1 MLPPKKL
8 SAFLVTTLLATGPA
22 LAQSTAQST
31 SWTGGYVR
39 SDMGAANVKYN
50 VPGLNLQN
58 TAPFAGAAV
67 GYDIDLKDW
76 VVGASADIDM
86 TDTSLTSRSA
96 TELDRIWRLKL
107 RGGYKVGKGLI
118 YGTGG
123 YANAHINNVGEDG
136 GYYIGGGYE
145 HQFITNFSIGGEIL
159 YHEFNNFSNTNTDIE
174 VISYQVRGT
183 FRF

>member
-1 MLPPKKL
+1 MMLPPKKL

-22 LAQSTAQST
+22 LAQST

-39 SDMGAANVKYN
+39 SNMGAANVKSN

-58 TAPFAGAAV
+58 TAPFAGATV

-86 TDTSLTSRSA
+86 TDTSVTSRSA

-123 YANAHINNVGEDG
+123 YANAHINNVGEDS